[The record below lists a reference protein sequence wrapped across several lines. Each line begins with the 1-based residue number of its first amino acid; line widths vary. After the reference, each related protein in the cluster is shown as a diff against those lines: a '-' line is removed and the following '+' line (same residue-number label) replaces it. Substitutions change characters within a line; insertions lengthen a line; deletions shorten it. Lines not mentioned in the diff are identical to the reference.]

1 MRILLV
7 NAKPQ
12 TAAEPFKK
20 AYTTLPNGI
29 LYIAAVL
36 ERAGHEVQV
45 FDEFIDGRRPE
56 DFVSFNPGL
65 IGFSVIGGSYMEGSM
80 DQSRRF
86 KELLPA
92 AKIVWGNVS
101 PSALPEQT
109 LAESFVD
116 FVVMGAGEY
125 TMLDLAAHLET
136 GAPSLPEIEGFGY
149 KLDGQPV
156 VNGRRPFIKN
166 LDALPDPAW
175 HLVDMKKY
183 TEIGLTTSRGCAFQC
198 AYCYHSSL
206 SKGYASEL
214 SAERVVAQIEYVQ
227 KHYDAKFVSFFNE
240 DNFTFNRK
248 RLRDFCHLMI
258 ERKIKVKWSC
268 DSRADLPEA
277 DIALMAKAGCVT
289 MRLGLE
295 TGSQR
300 MLDFLHKGITLEAM
314 ERTFWLLVKHKIRT
328 LVYIMYGFPT
338 ETVADFTATQDM
350 LSRLDNPYYMYN
362 RFVPF
367 PGSVLFDYCVKH
379 NLVTLPERLEGWPE
393 YLMRFCNQ
401 VNISEVPEAVMSEAA
416 ARWRATYA
424 VQRFRFT
431 LKHNPAYFSTAF
443 TDPKRFFRELWELV
457 KYHAQV
463 NGYYKVVKQK
473 LSGNRAASVEP
484 QLVPVR
490 SNGSSRR

>member
-1 MRILLV
+1 MRFQ
-7 NAKPQ
+7 A
-12 TAAEPFKK
+12 
-20 AYTTLPNGI
+20 
-29 LYIAAVL
+29 
-36 ERAGHEVQV
+36 

-183 TEIGLTTSRGCAFQC
+183 TELGLTTSRGCAFQC

-214 SAERVVAQIEYVQ
+214 SAERVVAQIKIVQEKYGAKYVR
-227 KHYDAKFVSFFNE
+227 FNE

-248 RLRDFCHLMI
+248 RLREFCKLVI
-258 ERKIKVKWSC
+258 DRKIKISWSC
-268 DSRADLPEA
+268 DSRADLS
-277 DIALMAKAGCVT
+277 DTDVALMAKAGCVAVG
-289 MRLGLE
+289 LGLE
-295 TGSQR
+295 HGSQR
-300 MLDFLHKGITLEAM
+300 MLDFIQKDITVPEM
-314 ERTFWLLVKHKIRT
+314 ERAFWSLVKHKIRT
-328 LVYIMYGFPT
+328 SVYIMYGFPT
-338 ETVADFTATQDM
+338 ETAEDFTATQDM
-350 LSRLDNPYYMYN
+350 LGRLDNPHYMYN
-362 RFVPF
+362 RFIPF
-367 PGSVLFDYCVKH
+367 PGSVLFGL
-379 NLVTLPERLEGWPE
+379 LV
-393 YLMRFCNQ
+393 
-401 VNISEVPEAVMSEAA
+401 
-416 ARWRATYA
+416 
-424 VQRFRFT
+424 
-431 LKHNPAYFSTAF
+431 
-443 TDPKRFFRELWELV
+443 
-457 KYHAQV
+457 
-463 NGYYKVVKQK
+463 
-473 LSGNRAASVEP
+473 
-484 QLVPVR
+484 
-490 SNGSSRR
+490 SNTTS